1 MIASGVSEQL
11 CLEGELRDFGNVL
24 VSVWVWV
31 FEGLSFEGELRVF
44 GDVETSDA
52 QHSEDFPF
60 KGELRDFG
68 DVQTSEKFCFE
79 GELSDFCKVQASVAM
94 SQVSFEVFFS
104 SISSGAELG
113 SETVGFI

>member
-1 MIASGVSEQL
+1 M
-11 CLEGELRDFGNVL
+11 
-24 VSVWVWV
+24 
-31 FEGLSFEGELRVF
+31 
-44 GDVETSDA
+44 ETSDA
-52 QHSEDFPF
+52 QHSEEFPF

-79 GELSDFCKVQASVAM
+79 GELSDFGKVQASIAV

-113 SETVGFI
+113 SETVGFIRCQVYLILISYN